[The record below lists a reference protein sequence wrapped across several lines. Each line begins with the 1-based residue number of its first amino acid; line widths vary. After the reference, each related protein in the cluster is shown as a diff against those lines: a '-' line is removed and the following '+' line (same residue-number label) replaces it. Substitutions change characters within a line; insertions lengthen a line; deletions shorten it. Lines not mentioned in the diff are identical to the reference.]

1 VSRRPERL
9 GVVLDAN
16 VLYPQWLRDVM
27 LTLAAMGYYDPVW
40 SQQIIEEMRRNVLRN
55 HPDIDPQHFDDSTIA
70 ALRRAF
76 PDAWVEVPDELI
88 AEMDNVPE
96 DRHVLAAAVAADAHV
111 LVTANTAHFRSARY
125 VGSGQTVVLDPASF
139 LVSVLEEHQELIA
152 AALEHL
158 ASNRR
163 RVNTVADV
171 LDALDRNESLRPF
184 VEIARESLL

>member
-1 VSRRPERL
+1 VSRPGEAF

-27 LTLAAMGYYDPVW
+27 LTLAAMGHYDPIW
-40 SQQIIEEMRRNVLRN
+40 SQQIIDEMRRNLLRN
-55 HPDIDPQHFDDSTIA
+55 HPDIDPQHFDATTVA

-76 PDAWVEVPDELI
+76 RDAWVEVADELI

-96 DRHVLAAAVAADAHV
+96 DRHVLAAAVAAEAQV

-125 VGSGQTVVLDPASF
+125 VGSGRIVVLDPASF
-139 LVSVLEEHQELIA
+139 LVSVLEEHQELMA
-152 AALEHL
+152 AVLEHL

-163 RVNTVADV
+163 LVNTVADV

-184 VEIARESLL
+184 VEVARESLL

>member
-1 VSRRPERL
+1 MSRRPERL

-171 LDALDRNESLRPF
+171 LDALDRDESLRPF